1 MTPETMLGQLLTVLY
16 ALVGLPI
23 SMLALK
29 AIGEVIASGVR
40 SLVLKIEKLLFKKRR
55 VHRIRTK
62 TFLGTCLL
70 MIFFL
75 LLGTVMEMLA
85 EGWSFVEGIYVWFV
99 TFATIGFGDYV
110 PFQAMEQKVKY
121 RKKGLWVFLFGLA
134 FFTLAGLCVV
144 SAVLTSLVQAA
155 EEIRKKTMRVGVRFK
170 RSKFLRF
177 AVYKVNHGGES
188 EQKNNELVLTGKN
201 GLKPR
206 SKSI

>member
-40 SLVLKIEKLLFKKRR
+40 SLVLKIEKLLFEKRR

-75 LLGTVMEMLA
+75 LLGT
-85 EGWSFVEGIYVWFV
+85 
-99 TFATIGFGDYV
+99 
-110 PFQAMEQKVKY
+110 Q
-121 RKKGLWVFLFGLA
+121 
-134 FFTLAGLCVV
+134 
-144 SAVLTSLVQAA
+144 
-155 EEIRKKTMRVGVRFK
+155 
-170 RSKFLRF
+170 
-177 AVYKVNHGGES
+177 
-188 EQKNNELVLTGKN
+188 
-201 GLKPR
+201 
-206 SKSI
+206 